1 MPNITMELVYKVSP
15 AASWLSLY
23 GGYATPE
30 LRTAVLAA
38 GWEGDKYPATP
49 IDEKYIEEYTQ
60 TESFCQPTGS
70 GLFGS
75 PSEEE
80 GTKAIAN
87 LRKALKPFG
96 FKLGKARRQSWQE
109 AI

>member
-1 MPNITMELVYKVSP
+1 MSQITAELVYKMSP
-15 AASWLSLY
+15 ASSWLSLY

-30 LRTAVLAA
+30 LRAAILAA
-38 GWEGDKYPATP
+38 GWEGDKHPATP
-49 IDEKYIEEYTQ
+49 LDEKYIEEYTQ
-60 TESFCQPTGS
+60 TESFCQPKGS

-80 GTKAIAN
+80 GTKAIAK
-87 LRKALKPFG
+87 LRKAIEPFG
-96 FKLGKARRQSWQE
+96 FKLGRARRQTWQE